1 MKALPLHHELGQLR
15 NAASD
20 EGTFAQAGLR
30 PFLPLRI
37 NQDCLL
43 PSAWCLVGA
52 MNAARPA
59 TGAFLTLQQLVT
71 GSLNATLARL
81 RLFCVIHPADELIPT
96 ERRQAFP
103 QHKDFRI
110 RSQGCLKAFACF
122 VDSAMWESVRH
133 ATSKQCGQQA
143 WFTNSQ

>member
-1 MKALPLHHELGQLR
+1 MERSLR
-15 NAASD
+15 L
-20 EGTFAQAGLR
+20 GLR
-30 PFLPLRI
+30 PFLPLLI
-37 NQDCLL
+37 NQDCPL

-59 TGAFLTLQQLVT
+59 TGAFLALQQFVT

-81 RLFCVIHPADELIPT
+81 RLFCVIHPADELIST

-103 QHKDFRI
+103 QYKDSLV
-110 RSQGCLKAFACF
+110 RSQGCLKVFACF
-122 VDSAMWESVRH
+122 VDGSMWKGVRH

-143 WFTNSQ
+143 